1 MKDQEIIQIRNRSKL
16 NEERS
21 NALFSIVQEIDSRLV
36 SVIKILKEMEG
47 FEKATEIVKANEE
60 KVNSEGLGSK

>member
-21 NALFSIVQEIDSRLV
+21 NALFSIVREIDSRLL

-60 KVNSEGLGSK
+60 KVDSEGLGSK

>member
-60 KVNSEGLGSK
+60 KFDSEGLGSK

>member
-1 MKDQEIIQIRNRSKL
+1 MKDHEIIQIRNRSKL

-21 NALFSIVQEIDSRLV
+21 NALFSIVQEIDARLV
-36 SVIKILKEMEG
+36 SVIKILKEMDG

-60 KVNSEGLGSK
+60 KVDSEGLGSK